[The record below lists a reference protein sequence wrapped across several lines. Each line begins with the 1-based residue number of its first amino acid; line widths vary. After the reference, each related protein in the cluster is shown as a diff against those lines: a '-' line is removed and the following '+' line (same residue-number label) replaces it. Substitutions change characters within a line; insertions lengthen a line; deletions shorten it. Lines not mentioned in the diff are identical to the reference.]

1 LDTNNK
7 FTLFRHITPS
17 SVASFATT
25 STAATSTDDEDKV
38 LQAKQKMATIRLY
51 RILQR
56 QIRGMVTPEEQALK
70 NETRS
75 LLLQP
80 LPLPSDWGRH
90 SMFTPP
96 NPSSITLTDLYQLF
110 YNWIDNQDDDVPSPF
125 ASSSSSS
132 SPNHTIDDWLSA
144 VLGDGTTESTPVE
157 RTCWTTVEQLQ
168 QATKHAFS
176 CEYNQNKSMGD
187 QNLPNLHKLAISAI
201 QSLQQQELL
210 WKHSSVCD
218 THGIRI
224 VASSR

>member
-25 STAATSTDDEDKV
+25 TTAATSTDDEDKV

-56 QIRGMVTPEEQALK
+56 QIRGLVTPEEALT

-96 NPSSITLTDLYQLF
+96 NPSFITLKDLYQLF
-110 YNWIDNQDDDVPSPF
+110 YLWIDNQDDDVPSPF

-132 SPNHTIDDWLSA
+132 SPNITIDDWLSA
-144 VLGDGTTESTPVE
+144 VLGGTTESTPVE
-157 RTCWTTVEQLQ
+157 TRTCWTTVEQLQ

-176 CEYNQNKSMGD
+176 CEYPNSD